1 MAWFEAWRGRRRLA
15 AEVARLRA
23 QVADLEERLAFVNDR
38 HARLLEQEG
47 LPMQENAVLRYDLQ
61 KCQRDRQ
68 VLEAHLAS
76 ARGELRLERAVA
88 REREAS

>member
-1 MAWFEAWRGRRRLA
+1 MAWWEVWRGRRRLA

-23 QVADLEERLAFVNDR
+23 QVVDLEERLAFVNDR
-38 HARLLEQEG
+38 HARLLEQEDV
-47 LPMQENAVLRYDLQ
+47 PMRENAVLRYDLQ
-61 KCQRDRQ
+61 KCQRDRR

-76 ARGELRLERAVA
+76 ARGELRFERAGA